1 MDEAHKELVK
11 RLRALRI
18 MDEVGSDNP
27 LGREAADALEAL
39 AGEAERLK
47 RMLFP
52 YAEDKEISG
61 VTWNGFYLIGNRK
74 SVDEFKRLENRAV
87 QLETY
92 RAEFVRRNEAA
103 EAERDR
109 LKAVLKPRLNAKAI
123 EGLQEILE
131 AMEAMDEREAPFL
144 KTLLDWHEAAG
155 KALGDAS

>member
-1 MDEAHKELVK
+1 M
-11 RLRALRI
+11 
-18 MDEVGSDNP
+18 S
-27 LGREAADALEAL
+27 AAAAAIKAL
-39 AGEAERLK
+39 AGEVERLK

-74 SVDEFKRLENRAV
+74 SVDEFKRLENRAA

-92 RAEFVRRNEAA
+92 RTEFVRRNEAA

-109 LKAVLKPRLNAKAI
+109 MKAA
-123 EGLQEILE
+123 LQQIASQKSFAELE
-131 AMEAMDEREAPFL
+131 AGTEDDDVDYDLIGAWDIVIGVAR
-144 KTLLDWHEAAG
+144 

>member
-1 MDEAHKELVK
+1 MDEAIKELVK
-11 RLRALRI
+11 RLRAQGQKNYGLSA
-18 MDEVGSDNP
+18 D
-27 LGREAADALEAL
+27 AADALEAL
-39 AGEAERLK
+39 AGEVERLK

-52 YAEDKEISG
+52 YAEDKEITG

-74 SVDEFKRLENRAV
+74 SVDEFKRLENRAA

-109 LKAVLKPRLNAKAI
+109 LKAAI
-123 EGLQEILE
+123 TTHVAGCVACGGRGVVFLCPERDDTAEAVREDCEECVGL
-131 AMEAMDEREAPFL
+131 R
-144 KTLLDWHEAAG
+144 

>member
-1 MDEAHKELVK
+1 MTTDIKELVK
-11 RLRALRI
+11 RLRAWNR
-18 MDEVGSDNP
+18 DV
-27 LGREAADALEAL
+27 LGADGTFGVAADAIEAL
-39 AGEAERLK
+39 AGEVERLK

-74 SVDEFKRLENRAV
+74 SVDEFKRLENRAA
-87 QLETY
+87 QLEVY

-109 LKAVLKPRLNAKAI
+109 LKAALETIAEEHDAGRHD
-123 EGLQEILE
+123 GLPEPCP
-131 AMEAMDEREAPFL
+131 AHDADTMFYVAR
-144 KTLLDWHEAAG
+144 